1 MTEKIALVTGAGS
14 GIGRAVALALA
25 RAGYTVVLAGRRLP
39 QLEQVARE
47 AGSGAVGM
55 TADVTDPASVDA
67 LFARIHKDFG
77 RLDLLFN
84 NAGVSA
90 PPAPLEDLPF
100 DQWRSVVDTN
110 LTGAFLCTQAA
121 FRLMKTQQPRGGRI
135 INNGSVSA
143 TAPRPRLVAYTAS
156 KHAVSGLTKATS
168 LEGRAYDIACGQID
182 IGNTATDMA
191 SAIVHSMASGTLQAD
206 LSIKTEPVFD
216 VKHVADA
223 VVYMA
228 GLPLEANV
236 LFMTV
241 MATKMPFVGRG

>member
-1 MTEKIALVTGAGS
+1 MTAKIALVTGAGS

-25 RAGYTVVLAGRRLP
+25 KAGYTVVLAGRRLP

-67 LFARIHKDFG
+67 LFARIAKDFG

-191 SAIVHSMASGTLQAD
+191 SVMTSGTLQAD

-216 VKHVADA
+216 VKYVADA

>member
-25 RAGYTVVLAGRRLP
+25 KAGYTVVLAGRRLP
-39 QLEQVARE
+39 QLDQVARE
-47 AGSGAVGM
+47 AGSRAVGM

-67 LFARIHKDFG
+67 LFARIAKDFG

-191 SAIVHSMASGTLQAD
+191 TAMTQGTLQAD
-206 LSIKTEPVFD
+206 LSIRTEPVFD

-228 GLPLEANV
+228 SLPLEANV

>member
-1 MTEKIALVTGAGS
+1 MTAKIALVTGAGS

-25 RAGYTVVLAGRRLP
+25 EAGFTVVLAGRRLA
-39 QLEQVARE
+39 QLEQVAHE
-47 AGSGAVGM
+47 AGSGAVGIA
-55 TADVTDPASVDA
+55 ADVTDRDSVDA
-67 LFARIHKDFG
+67 LFERIAKDFG

-100 DQWRSVVDTN
+100 EQWRSVLDTN

-121 FRLMKTQQPRGGRI
+121 FRLMKTQNPRGGRI

-156 KHAVSGLTKATS
+156 KHAVTGLTKATS

-182 IGNTATDMA
+182 IGNTATELAAAMT
-191 SAIVHSMASGTLQAD
+191 HGTLQAD
-206 LSIKTEPVFD
+206 LSIKTEPTFD
-216 VKHVADA
+216 VKYVADA